1 MSKPKNKNST
11 MLYGRNSVFERLKTN
26 PQNIR
31 KIFLQDNFNVLHIEK
46 LIKENSIPSE
56 RLPHHGLERIKHA
69 KDLQG
74 IVASVDK
81 FQYVPFDDLLNS
93 SKDKQLTF
101 IFLDRIN
108 DPHNLGVIIRTAACF
123 GRLAVIIPKFEAC
136 EVNETVQ
143 HVASGGENYVPIS
156 MVTNLADAIIDA
168 KARGYWI
175 MGTVMADDTK
185 DINKTDFPF
194 PLGIVLGSEGKGI
207 RHGLQK
213 YLDIRVQIPMNGA
226 KLSFNVNI
234 ACAIL
239 CHEISKQRHSL

>member
-1 MSKPKNKNST
+1 LAKSKNST
-11 MLYGRNSVFERLKTN
+11 MLHGRNSVFEKLKTN
-26 PQNIR
+26 PHTIK
-31 KIFLQDNFNVLHIEK
+31 KIFLQDNFNVPHIEK
-46 LIKENSIPSE
+46 LIKENSIPIE
-56 RLPHHGLERIKHA
+56 RLPHQQLERIKHT

-74 IVASVDK
+74 IVASVDN
-81 FQYVPFDDLLNS
+81 FEYVPFDDLLNS
-93 SKDKQLTF
+93 SKDKQLTLL
-101 IFLDRIN
+101 FLDRIN

-123 GRLAVIIPKFEAC
+123 GRLAIIIPKFEAC

-156 MVTNLADAIIDA
+156 IVTNLSDAIMDA
-168 KARGYWI
+168 KNCGYWI
-175 MGTVMADDTK
+175 MGTVVADDSK
-185 DINKTDFPF
+185 DINKVDFPF

-213 YLDIRVQIPMNGA
+213 YLDVRVRIPMTGA

-239 CHEISKQRHSL
+239 CHEISKQRPCF

>member
-1 MSKPKNKNST
+1 MAKNKNST

-26 PQNIR
+26 PQTIK
-31 KIFLQDNFNVLHIEK
+31 KIFLQDNFNVPHIEK
-46 LIKENSIPSE
+46 LIKEKSIPLE
-56 RLPHHGLERIKHA
+56 RLPHQGLERIKHA

-93 SKDKQLTF
+93 SKDKQLTLL
-101 IFLDRIN
+101 FLDRIN

-156 MVTNLADAIIDA
+156 MVTNLTDAIIDA
-168 KARGYWI
+168 KAHGYWI
-175 MGTVMADDTK
+175 MGTVIADDSK
-185 DINKTDFPF
+185 DINKVDFPF

-213 YLDIRVQIPMNGA
+213 YLDIRVRIPMKGA

-239 CHEISKQRHSL
+239 CHEISKQRDEVIH

>member
-1 MSKPKNKNST
+1 MAKNKNST
-11 MLYGRNSVFERLKTN
+11 MLYGKNSIFERLKKN
-26 PQNIR
+26 PQTIK
-31 KIFLQDNFNVLHIEK
+31 KIFLQDNFNVAHIEQ
-46 LIKENSIPSE
+46 LIEKNSIPFE
-56 RLPHHGLERIKHA
+56 RLSHQGLERIKHT

-81 FQYVPFDDLLNS
+81 FQYVPFDDMLNS
-93 SKDKQLTF
+93 SKENQLTLL
-101 IFLDRIN
+101 FLDRIN

-123 GRLAVIIPKFEAC
+123 GRLAIIVPKFEAC

-156 MVTNLADAIIDA
+156 MVTNLSDAIIDA
-168 KARGYWI
+168 KNYGYWI
-175 MGTVMADDTK
+175 MGTLVTDDSK
-185 DINKTDFPF
+185 DINKVDFPF

-213 YLDIRVQIPMNGA
+213 HLDIKVRIPMNGA

-239 CHEISKQRHSL
+239 CHEISKQRVDVNL

>member
-1 MSKPKNKNST
+1 
-11 MLYGRNSVFERLKTN
+11 MLYGRNSIFERLKTN
-26 PQNIR
+26 PRSIK
-31 KIFLQDNFNVLHIEK
+31 KIFLQDNFNVPHIEK
-46 LIKENSIPSE
+46 LIKENSVPSE
-56 RLPHHGLERIKHA
+56 RLPRQRLERIKHT

-81 FQYVPFDDLLNS
+81 FQYVPFDDLVNS
-93 SKDKQLTF
+93 SKDKQLTLL
-101 IFLDRIN
+101 FLDRIN

-123 GRLAVIIPKFEAC
+123 GRLAVIIPKFGAC

-156 MVTNLADAIIDA
+156 MVTNLADVIIDA

-175 MGTVMADDTK
+175 MGTVIADDSK
-185 DINKTDFPF
+185 DINKVDLSF

-213 YLDIRVQIPMNGA
+213 HLDIKVRIPMNGA

-239 CHEISKQRHSL
+239 CHEISKQRGNVNCL